1 MAGGIVRGGKR
12 VFPQNRPWRPFGAR
26 SFVEEPTATPRGR
39 GRHASPSSGPP
50 VRSDL
55 LTTKLHRPDG
65 GPTVVPRPRL
75 TDALESGVD
84 GRLLLVAA
92 PAGFGKSTLVARWL
106 EGREGPAAWVS
117 LEPDDDEPDR
127 FWGYVVAA
135 LSPLR
140 PEATADARLR
150 LEAPRPD
157 FPSVANALVNG
168 FATPSGAP
176 VVLVLDDLHAIG
188 SPRVLHDLARLLEQ
202 RPAGLRVVAT
212 SRTDPALPLARWR
225 ARRDLT
231 EIRQDDLRF
240 TLDEARA
247 YFERLGIALPD
258 EALTLLTRRTEGWAA
273 SLQLAALSMDGLD
286 DGERRRFVRGFSG
299 DDRFVVDYLVDEV
312 LDRLPSGVHRFLLAT
327 SVLDRLSGPLCD
339 AVVDGLPDVDR
350 PDLESLERQGLFV
363 IPLDRR
369 RTWYRYHH
377 LFADLLRFRADEAF
391 DVPRLLRRAAAWC
404 EERGHVEEGVRYALR
419 AADPEAAAGI
429 LERCFPHLI
438 GQGRL
443 ATLTRLLDE
452 LAAGRVEG
460 SVDLCMA
467 RAYVEHLS
475 SNRAGAREWID
486 RARALPLDD
495 DKPGDLGTREG
506 HLALLETFQAMARQ
520 DVDAVARGAATARKT
535 FAEIPFMRA
544 VVEQA
549 AALAELSRERLPEAD
564 RLGRAAWASGLR
576 GGNRLAGVIGVHT
589 AALAAV
595 AAGRLADAAQL
606 LDDAL
611 DRAAEVPRDEPLI
624 RTLLDLRR
632 SEVRIRQGDLDEAA
646 VRIEAALATFEALT
660 YETGLGLALA
670 ERLRLALVRGDG
682 AAAAEAARAL
692 RPYQRQER
700 VMTLAQPL
708 LADLRWQGAPHAD
721 PPVDGGPLPSIVA
734 LTDARRRAAEGEHR
748 DAAGRAR
755 RVGDDLDAAGAHGWA
770 LDARVLEAIQLDR
783 LRDGRAGEVLTSALV
798 AAAPHDHIG
807 PFVMAGSA
815 LGDLLA
821 RTQARGAGD
830 VPTALVARILAAI
843 DADDG
848 GSDGLLS
855 DREGEVLTF
864 LAAGLSNADIARR
877 LFVSVGTVKRHTH
890 NIYRKLEVSRR
901 TEAVAEARRRGLVD

>member
-1 MAGGIVRGGKR
+1 M
-12 VFPQNRPWRPFGAR
+12 
-26 SFVEEPTATPRGR
+26 
-39 GRHASPSSGPP
+39 
-50 VRSDL
+50 RSDL
-55 LTTKLHRPDG
+55 LTTKLHRPEG
-65 GPTVVPRPRL
+65 SPTVVHRPRL
-75 TDALESGVD
+75 TEALESGVD
-84 GRLLLVAA
+84 GRLVLVAA
-92 PAGFGKSTLVARWL
+92 PAGYGKTTLVARWL
-106 EGREGPAAWVS
+106 AQRDGPTAWVS
-117 LEPDDDEPDR
+117 LEPDDDQPDR

-135 LSPLR
+135 LSPVR
-140 PEATADARLR
+140 PEATAEARLR

-157 FPSVANALVNG
+157 VPSVVNALVNG
-168 FATPSGAP
+168 FAAPSAAP
-176 VVLVLDDLHAIG
+176 VVLVLDDLHALR
-188 SPRVLHDLARLLEQ
+188 SPDVLHDLARLLEQ

-231 EIRQDDLRF
+231 ELRQDDLRF
-240 TLDEARA
+240 TTEEART
-247 YFERLGIALPD
+247 FLEGLGVVLPD
-258 EALTLLTRRTEGWAA
+258 EALSQLTQRTEGWAA

-286 DGERRRFVRGFSG
+286 EPERRRFVRGFSG

-312 LDRLPSGVHRFLLAT
+312 LDRLPPGIRRFLLAT
-327 SVLDRLSGPLCD
+327 SVLDRLSGPLCE
-339 AVVDGLPDVDR
+339 AVVDGLPGVDR

-377 LFADLLRFRADEAF
+377 LFADLLRFRAAEVF
-391 DVPRLLRRAAAWC
+391 DVAQLLLRAAAWC
-404 EERGHVEEGVRYALR
+404 AERGGVEEGVRYALR
-419 AADPEAAAGI
+419 ASDPEAAAGI
-429 LERCFPHLI
+429 LERRFPDLI

-443 ATLTRLLDE
+443 GTLTRLLDE
-452 LAAGRVEG
+452 LAAGRVER
-460 SVDLCMA
+460 SVELCMA

-475 SNRAGAREWID
+475 SNRTGAREWID

-495 DKPGDLGTREG
+495 DQPGELGTREG

-535 FAEIPFMRA
+535 FADIPFMRA

-549 AALAELSRERLPEAD
+549 AALAELSREHLPAAH
-564 RLGRAAWASGLR
+564 RLGRAAWASGLL

-589 AALAAV
+589 SALAAV
-595 AAGRLADAAQL
+595 AAGRLAEAAEL

-611 DRAAEVPRDEPLI
+611 DRAADVPRDEPLI

-632 SEVRIRQGDLDEAA
+632 SEVRIRQGDFQEAEL
-646 VRIEAALATFEALT
+646 RIEAALATFEALA

-682 AAAAEAARAL
+682 AAAVEAARAL
-692 RPYQRQER
+692 RPYQLQER

-708 LADLRWQGAPHAD
+708 LADLRWQGEPHAD

-734 LTDARRRAAEGEHR
+734 LTDARRRAREGDHR
-748 DAAGRAR
+748 GAATHAR
-755 RVGDDLDAAGAHGWA
+755 RVGDALDAAGAHGWA
-770 LDARVLEAIQLDR
+770 LDARVLEAIQLDE
-783 LRDGRAGEVLTSALV
+783 LRDGRAGDVLSSALV
-798 AAAPHDHIG
+798 SAAPHDHVG

-821 RTQARGAGD
+821 RIQAAGSAP
-830 VPTALVARILAAI
+830 VPTGFVARILAAI
-843 DADDG
+843 DVSDG

-855 DREGEVLTF
+855 DREGEVLAF
-864 LAAGLSNADIARR
+864 LATGLSNADIARR

-890 NIYRKLEVSRR
+890 NIYRKLDVSRR